1 MLTTKV
7 LPTSS
12 LEEKLLRRSA
22 CFFCSLT
29 SPFRVRGRPT
39 ALRAVVEG
47 LQRPLHH
54 VTHGALL
61 ARPVG
66 TGDLESQALAPRDD
80 QVVVGHQKHLV
91 KSSKVVTLG
100 DKREPDGLPGQ
111 PIDFR
116 QLSSPSN
123 KDGAVAWQR
132 NSIMQLA
139 KQRIGNH
146 LAGTSTREDF
156 QQESSRFSDEVV
168 CTGCPVHKQRFPG
181 GDEPVFPRLE
191 LRRHLAAVRART
203 VHAGRSL
210 IFGGFLV
217 WLLRSSPTHTEICV
231 WL

>member
-1 MLTTKV
+1 M
-7 LPTSS
+7 
-12 LEEKLLRRSA
+12 
-22 CFFCSLT
+22 
-29 SPFRVRGRPT
+29 
-39 ALRAVVEG
+39 
-47 LQRPLHH
+47 
-54 VTHGALL
+54 
-61 ARPVG
+61 
-66 TGDLESQALAPRDD
+66 
-80 QVVVGHQKHLV
+80 VVGHHKHPV
-91 KSSKVVTLG
+91 KSSQVVTLG

-123 KDGAVAWQR
+123 KDGAVPWPR

-146 LAGTSTREDF
+146 LAGTSTCDDF

-203 VHAGRSL
+203 VQRRQISHFRWIPCLVAWKFAHTYRDLRLVVGTLLNSDFDAMELKFSTMCMGSWRAVKLERTLQRKRSKWRAL
-210 IFGGFLV
+210 HRRRANG
-217 WLLRSSPTHTEICV
+217 P
-231 WL
+231 